1 MMDTEHGGI
10 SSEQLTLPPVRQARS
25 GVGPLRP
32 AKTKATPSLPQ
43 SDSNFQLPQMMAERK
58 AELIS
63 PSSALLKG
71 FVMVWEKQSQ
81 KIRLPLSSESAGEAG
96 GWAFGS
102 CHCAR
107 PLHPPT
113 PMNSPHTGW
122 RACGRSSR
130 EYRRKHKVPQNTP
143 HCFEIYTD
151 SRDEANQ
158 VTGSCETV
166 CSGIFYK
173 LYFTEK
179 VYMKCL
185 TSGKS
190 GQLFDLSMCLC
201 VKKKALYIWSQSRFD
216 SSRLGPCTL
225 YLLKIATNSLTTL
238 RQVCDQQAENSTF
251 PLFLWRK

>member
-1 MMDTEHGGI
+1 MPNLYNPVHSVMDTEHGGT
-10 SSEQLTLPPVRQARS
+10 SSQHLTLPPVRQARS
-25 GVGPLRP
+25 GVGLLLP
-32 AKTKATPSLPQ
+32 ATTKATPSLPQ

-130 EYRRKHKVPQNTP
+130 EYRRKHKVPQSTP
-143 HCFEIYTD
+143 RCFEIYTD
-151 SRDEANQ
+151 SRDEASQ
-158 VTGSCETV
+158 VTGSCETG

-173 LYFTEK
+173 VYFTEK
-179 VYMKCL
+179 AYILDIHEMLDFWEVWTAFWLVHVPVC
-185 TSGKS
+185 
-190 GQLFDLSMCLC
+190 
-201 VKKKALYIWSQSRFD
+201 KKE
-216 SSRLGPCTL
+216 GPIH
-225 YLLKIATNSLTTL
+225 LKPKQI
-238 RQVCDQQAENSTF
+238 
-251 PLFLWRK
+251 